1 MSGAFRMKLF
11 LFFITLSFN
20 LSSSISNKKINEVL
34 KKHDLHKMTFSKNF
48 YFKNDDRFSSLITFE
63 KALDLAIQSFLTS
76 FDEGNET
83 PLDILY
89 DSAYEKY
96 KKINVSHL
104 SFDQFLKST
113 LKKHLNSPGS
123 ILSLIDPKSE
133 NASDFNLV
141 KNWVFRLSIT
151 ELSDHSYWCV
161 IPRDGS
167 DSPYIYGKN

>member
-1 MSGAFRMKLF
+1 MKLF
-11 LFFITLSFN
+11 LFALTLSFN
-20 LSSSISNKKINEVL
+20 LSSSTENQNIGKIL
-34 KKHDLHKMTFSKNF
+34 KKHGLHKITFTKNL
-48 YFKNDDRFSSLITFE
+48 KRPHRFSPVITFE

-96 KKINVSHL
+96 KKLNISHL

-113 LKKHLNSPGS
+113 LKKLLNSPGS
-123 ILSLIDPKSE
+123 LLSLIDPKSE

-141 KNWVFRLSIT
+141 KNWVFRLSIA
-151 ELSDHSYWCV
+151 ELSDHSYWCI
-161 IPRDGS
+161 IPRNGS
-167 DSPYIYGKN
+167 DSPYTYGKN

>member
-1 MSGAFRMKLF
+1 MKLF
-11 LFFITLSFN
+11 FFAITFSFN
-20 LSSSISNKKINEVL
+20 LFSSIPHQKIEKVL
-34 KKHDLHKMTFSKNF
+34 KKHDLRKITFSKNF
-48 YFKNDDRFSSLITFE
+48 NFKKDHLLSSIITFE
-63 KALDLAIQSFLTS
+63 KALDLALKNFLTS
-76 FDEGNET
+76 FDEGNEA

-89 DSAYEKY
+89 DRAYEKY
-96 KKINVSHL
+96 EQLNISHL

-113 LKKHLNSPGS
+113 LKKLLNSPRS

-141 KNWVFRLSIT
+141 KNWVFRLSIA

-167 DSPYIYGKN
+167 DSPYTYGKN

>member
-1 MSGAFRMKLF
+1 MKLF
-11 LFFITLSFN
+11 ILALTLSFN
-20 LSSSISNKKINEVL
+20 LSSSTENQNAGKIL
-34 KKHDLHKMTFSKNF
+34 KTHGLHKITFPKNLNL
-48 YFKNDDRFSSLITFE
+48 KNHHHFSPVITFE

-83 PLDILY
+83 PLDILH

-96 KKINVSHL
+96 KKINESHL

-113 LKKHLNSPGS
+113 LKKLLNSPRS

-141 KNWVFRLSIT
+141 KNWVFRLSIA

-167 DSPYIYGKN
+167 DSPYTYGKN